1 MKKIFEGVK
10 GLTNIGYLRF
20 IFNKMFFQLNWS
32 SVTSFGDYTFCECSS
47 LEENLIP
54 SSDKEIGIVIF
65 GECLSLSHITISPF
79 VKSIEKRTFI

>member
-1 MKKIFEGVK
+1 M
-10 GLTNIGYLRF
+10 
-20 IFNKMFFQLNWS
+20 
-32 SVTSFGDYTFCECSS
+32 TSIGDYTFCECSS

-79 VKSIEKRTFI
+79 VKSIEKRTFIYDAYHLKKLRFLHQSNLLEE